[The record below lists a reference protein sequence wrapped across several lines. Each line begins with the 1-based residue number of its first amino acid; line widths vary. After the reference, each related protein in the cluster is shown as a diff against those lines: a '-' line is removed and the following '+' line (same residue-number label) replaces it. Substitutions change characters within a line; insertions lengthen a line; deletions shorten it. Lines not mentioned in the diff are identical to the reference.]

1 MQLTNLAVITNNSFP
16 DTFGPQF
23 IIVMCVLGVFWLL
36 LILVDR
42 IPHNPTAIILRRKK
56 IIFPTRII
64 TLVFNILLYSSLLQL
79 TTVQTE
85 STFQSFAFVLAILA
99 VIKVVVIL
107 IGLAVAS
114 NWKRFEVDDPHYYVF
129 L

>member
-1 MQLTNLAVITNNSFP
+1 
-16 DTFGPQF
+16 
-23 IIVMCVLGVFWLL
+23 MCVLGVFWLL